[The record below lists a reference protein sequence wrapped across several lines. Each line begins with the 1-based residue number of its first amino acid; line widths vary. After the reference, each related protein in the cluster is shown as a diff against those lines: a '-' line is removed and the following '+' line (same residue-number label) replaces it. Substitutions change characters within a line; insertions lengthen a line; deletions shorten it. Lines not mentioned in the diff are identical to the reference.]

1 MYAPASSLHRWV
13 FNDAFSAAAEAT
25 TALDAPLCPNFS
37 KNFESATF
45 SRYKKTMMSV
55 EARVYASDADQHFP
69 LLGGPVPRSDGQT
82 DVSRLS
88 QPLSSWSN
96 TKRECTHHTSGV
108 CSAVSAC

>member
-55 EARVYASDADQHFP
+55 EARVYASDADN
-69 LLGGPVPRSDGQT
+69 LLTSVCPSDLGTGPP
-82 DVSRLS
+82 
-88 QPLSSWSN
+88 SN
-96 TKRECTHHTSGV
+96 GV
-108 CSAVSAC
+108 GC